1 MDPGPWS
8 RRRRWC
14 SDCLSESVKCILL
27 LTRCRSLVAGLGLSL
42 QTRNPRIWLVWSHQP
57 RASGPAPALGRAES
71 ENWEDWRDSAHQ
83 ESDHRHAAAGAELWQ
98 PRDVTDCPVTRI
110 ISPGAE
116 RPWPCDNTQ
125 SRPEQVCVT
134 SVTRVSNLSHL
145 SSNPSLCWGAVPHSH
160 PAPPALTLGLGPS
173 ETAACVQCPHSAG
186 ARLTFTT
193 EILAP
198 PRHNWRPI
206 MKSFE
211 YLHQLFVHKNNPC
224 YQTCWLCN
232 DFRIA
237 KGNLRS
243 HPILIVILGEVQL
256 SLESPAV

>member
-1 MDPGPWS
+1 MAGPVSADTQSSHLAAVITPAPGLWASSCPGES
-8 RRRRWC
+8 REWELRRLERLC
-14 SDCLSESVKCILL
+14 SSGV
-27 LTRCRSLVAGLGLSL
+27 RP
-42 QTRNPRIWLVWSHQP
+42 QTRGCWSWVMT
-57 RASGPAPALGRAES
+57 AERC
-71 ENWEDWRDSAHQ
+71 DGLPD
-83 ESDHRHAAAGAELWQ
+83 
-98 PRDVTDCPVTRI
+98 VTRI